1 MKRYIR
7 SSIKSPQ
14 SVRLTFK
21 YKGTNFRVYSSDV
34 SDYQDPESLF
44 NNFKADITEV
54 HPYDLAEYAWARL
67 ADGVVKYYMN
77 GKLIDRTYYF
87 NADDMDVENY
97 EWADVVVY
105 DACDHL
111 IQLNKRV
118 TPRIDHT

>member
-67 ADGVVKYYMN
+67 AHGVVKYYMN
-77 GKLIDRTYYF
+77 GKLIDRTYDF

-105 DACDHL
+105 GVCDRL

>member
-7 SSIKSPQ
+7 SSIKGPQ

-105 DACDHL
+105 GACDRL

>member
-97 EWADVVVY
+97 EWADVVIH

>member
-14 SVRLTFK
+14 SVRLTFE

-97 EWADVVVY
+97 ESADVVVY
-105 DACDHL
+105 GVCDHL

>member
-97 EWADVVVY
+97 ESADVVVY
-105 DACDHL
+105 GVCDHL

>member
-77 GKLIDRTYYF
+77 GKLIDQTYYF

-111 IQLNKRV
+111 IRLNKRV

>member
-105 DACDHL
+105 GACDHL

-118 TPRIDHT
+118 NPRIDHT